1 MGLIIP
7 ATGEAEFLDR
17 IINGSYTLRL
27 YKNDVA
33 TGLSKAGLD
42 ALTVADF
49 TEASFSGYTAQGFTP
64 GSWSTMGTNPTM
76 ATYPQ
81 VTFTRS
87 VTGVAETVYGFYV
100 TRNSDGELVWFEQSP
115 SPIVISTAG
124 DSILI
129 TPALTLDDNG
139 GSAVVIGEI
148 AAWPTGAAPAGYLLC
163 DGSAVSRTTYA
174 ALYAV
179 IGTTYGVG
187 DGSTTFNLPDMK
199 PHSSSHQEW
208 QSFATTPVNFPGTPI
223 GVRYFVSGG
232 FCTYQGSIRVDGAPT
247 GNMGFDLPVPSLDTS
262 LPAYAQSVSAQD
274 QTGVT
279 RYIGTIKFTS
289 ATTVE
294 LIEID
299 PGAGSGIWTAT
310 NPFTWVS
317 NDYLWWQISY
327 PVAETTGVGH
337 YIIRAV

>member
-7 ATGEAEFLDR
+7 ATGEQEFLDR
-17 IINGSYTLRL
+17 IVNGSYTVRL
-27 YKNDVA
+27 YSNDVV
-33 TGLSKAGLD
+33 TGLTLAELD
-42 ALTVADF
+42 ALTSGDF
-49 TEASFSGYTAQGFTP
+49 TEATFPGYAASALVGGAWVVSG
-64 GSWSTMGTNPTM
+64 SNPAM
-76 ATYPQ
+76 AIYPQ
-81 VTFTRS
+81 VSFTRS
-87 VTGVAETVYGFYV
+87 TSGALDTVYGFYV
-100 TRNSDGELVWFEQSP
+100 TRDSDGEVRWFEQAP
-115 SPIVISTAG
+115 SVITIATGG
-124 DSILI
+124 DSIVV
-129 TPALTLDDNG
+129 TPVLTLDDNG
-139 GSAVVIGEI
+139 GSAVLIGEI

-174 ALYAV
+174 ALFAV
-179 IGTTYGVG
+179 VGTTYGVG
-187 DGSTTFNLPDMK
+187 DGSTTFNLPNMK
-199 PHSSSHQEW
+199 PHSWEHQEW
-208 QSFATTPVNFPGTPI
+208 QSFAATPVNFPGTPI

-262 LPAYAQSVSAQD
+262 LPAYAQMVSAQD

-289 ATTVE
+289 ATTVQ
-294 LIEID
+294 ITEID

-317 NDYLWWQISY
+317 NDFLWWQISY